1 MECKKMSEKIIP
13 AVIAVIAAMLLGST
27 VMASAQTGT
36 YRQAPHAYTQRIAP
50 NGTATG
56 ADPYAGTMWEGV
68 VPYGSDQAANPYA
81 GTIWDGVVPY

>member
-1 MECKKMSEKIIP
+1 MELTMSEKIIP
-13 AVIAVIAAMLLGST
+13 AIIAVIAAMLLGST

-36 YRQAPHAYTQRIAP
+36 YRQAPQGYAQSVAP
-50 NGTATG
+50 NRITPSAG
-56 ADPYAGTMWEGV
+56 PYAGTIWDGV